1 MRLREMENV
10 SRLVMIDTR
19 EMQDMIN
26 TSGENRSFK
35 NNH

>member
-1 MRLREMENV
+1 MRVREMENV